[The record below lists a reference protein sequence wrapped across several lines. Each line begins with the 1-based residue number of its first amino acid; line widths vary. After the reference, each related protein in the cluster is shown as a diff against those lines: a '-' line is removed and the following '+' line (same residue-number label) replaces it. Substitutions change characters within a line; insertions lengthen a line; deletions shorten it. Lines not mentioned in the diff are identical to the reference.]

1 MNNKVYGYA
10 RVSTVKQGEHGVSL
24 QEQKDA
30 IARYAATHA
39 LEIVEWFEERQTAA
53 KQGRPIFTEMLRRL
67 KRGNAAGV
75 IIHKIDRSARNLRD
89 WAAIGELIDRNI
101 AVHFAGESVDLR
113 SRGGRLSADIL
124 AVVSADYVRNL
135 REETM
140 KGIRGRLKQGIYP
153 FGAPI
158 GYLNRGKGG
167 KLKEI
172 DPVKGPL
179 VKAAFELYATGN
191 YTLHALRDELDR
203 RGLRN
208 AKGGRLSITGVSTI
222 LNNPFYIG
230 VIRFRRHETYLGK
243 HEPVISHALFERVQR
258 VLRGLTNVRIHRH
271 DYLYRRR
278 LRCATCSRSL
288 IASRHKGHVYYRC
301 QTRSCPTTVVREEVV
316 LAVTRR
322 ELARVAFT
330 PEQLESLRL
339 HAARLLD
346 RRERD
351 NSQETAR
358 LQAAV
363 GDVTAR
369 LNRLVD
375 LYVEGGIAKD
385 LFETRQ
391 QALVMERSKLDES
404 LELLRNAPR
413 TLAKVLEIVI
423 DRAASA
429 LDQFEG
435 RETLEDKRALLDE
448 LTSNRTVTG
457 KNVELTLA
465 PAYEEF
471 ARQREFFSCALEQ
484 DIPRTCRAIIERLI
498 ALLENHPEMVAAI
511 STTSLTSTMSNSA
524 QCSKI
529 SGDSFHPASND
540 P

>member
-1 MNNKVYGYA
+1 
-10 RVSTVKQGEHGVSL
+10 
-24 QEQKDA
+24 
-30 IARYAATHA
+30 
-39 LEIVEWFEERQTAA
+39 
-53 KQGRPIFTEMLRRL
+53 MLRLL
-67 KRGNAAGV
+67 KRGRAAGLV
-75 IIHKIDRSARNLRD
+75 IHKIDRSARNLRD

-124 AVVSADYVRNL
+124 AVISADYIRNL
-135 REETM
+135 REEIM

-167 KLKEI
+167 KLKQI

-179 VKAAFELYATGN
+179 VRAAFELYATGN

-208 AKGGRLSITGVSTI
+208 AKNGRLSITGVSTI
-222 LNNPFYIG
+222 LNNPFYVG
-230 VIRFRRHETYLGK
+230 VIRFRRRESYLGK
-243 HEPVISHALFERVQR
+243 HEPLLSHALFERVQA

-288 IASRHKGHVYYRC
+288 IASRHKGHIYYRC
-301 QTRSCPTTVVREEVV
+301 QTRSCPTTVVREETV
-316 LAVTRR
+316 LTATRR

-330 PEQLESLRL
+330 SEQLQSLRQ
-339 HAARLLD
+339 HAGRLLD
-346 RRERD
+346 RRVTE
-351 NSQETAR
+351 NAQEIAR
-358 LQAAV
+358 LQAAI

-375 LYVEGGIAKD
+375 LYVDGGLAKG

-404 LELLRNAPR
+404 LELSRNAPR

-429 LDQFEG
+429 LDQFEE

-448 LTSNRTVTG
+448 LTSNRTVRG
-457 KNVELTLA
+457 KHVEFTLA
-465 PAYEEF
+465 PVYAEL
-471 ARQREFFSCALEQ
+471 ARQREFLSCALEQ
-484 DIPRTCRAIIERLI
+484 DVPRTSTEIIEHM
-498 ALLENHPEMVAAI
+498 AAWLEGHPEVLSAI
-511 STTSLTSTMSNSA
+511 SPMSPMSGFTAADSA
-524 QCSKI
+524 Q
-529 SGDSFHPASND
+529 
-540 P
+540 

>member
-1 MNNKVYGYA
+1 M
-10 RVSTVKQGEHGVSL
+10 SL

-30 IARYAATHA
+30 IIRYAATHGF
-39 LEIVEWFEERQTAA
+39 EIIEWFEERQTAA
-53 KQGRPIFTEMLRRL
+53 KQGRPVFTEMLRRL

-101 AVHFAGESVDLR
+101 AVHFAGEAVDLR

-179 VKAAFELYATGN
+179 VRTAFELYATGN

-208 AKGGRLSITGVSTI
+208 AKGGRLSITGVSTL
-222 LNNPFYIG
+222 LNNPFYVG
-230 VIRFRRHETYLGK
+230 VIRFHRHETYLGK
-243 HEPVISHALFERVQR
+243 HAPLISHALFDRVQR

-278 LRCATCSRSL
+278 LRCATCNRSL

-301 QTRSCPTTVVREEVV
+301 QTRSCPTTVVREEAV

-322 ELARVAFT
+322 ELGRVTFT

-346 RRERD
+346 RRDHD

-391 QALVMERSKLDES
+391 QALVVERSKLDES
-404 LELLRNAPR
+404 LELVRNAPR

-423 DRAASA
+423 ERAASA
-429 LDQFEG
+429 RDQFDE
-435 RETLEDKRALLDE
+435 REAPEDKRALLDE
-448 LTSNRTVTG
+448 LTSNRSVNG
-457 KNVELTLA
+457 KNVEFTLA
-465 PAYEEF
+465 PAYEEL

-484 DIPRTCRAIIERLI
+484 DVPRTCGKIVKRL
-498 ALLENHPEMVAAI
+498 AVWLDNHPEVVAAT
-511 STTSLTSTMSNSA
+511 STTSPMSSSDA
-524 QCSKI
+524 ADRAHK
-529 SGDSFHPASND
+529 D
-540 P
+540 